1 MEYRVLGKLEVLRD
15 GHPVDLGAFRQRALL
30 ALLLTAPNS
39 VFSTDQILDELWGD
53 AGGADKQNALWVYVS
68 GLRKALEPDREK
80 RTDGSILLTRAPG
93 YLIEAAAEQIDSLRF
108 ERMVS
113 EGRALADVDPA
124 AASLVLGE
132 SLALW
137 RGRAFEEFT
146 YESFAQAE
154 IARLEELRLEA
165 VELRLDADLQ
175 RGLSRELISELESLV
190 RQHPLR
196 EHMTGQLMLALYRSS
211 RQADALRAYQV
222 LKSRLGEE
230 LGIEPSS
237 RLRKLKEQI
246 VIGDEA
252 LEIRSRTAVR
262 GAENEPGP
270 AVRGY
275 ELREQ
280 IGASASG
287 AAYRAYQP
295 AVGREVAIKV
305 IRPDLAND
313 PAFIRRFQAE
323 AQVIATLEHPHIVPL
338 YDYWREPDAAYLVM
352 RLMRGGNLASVLEHG
367 ALTSA
372 QTMTMVDQLGNALQT
387 AHRSG
392 VVHGDINSDN
402 VLLDDEGNAYL
413 SDFGIAVGAGEV
425 AARSD
430 ISSLGVLVAQ
440 ALTGRSGAVDELRGA
455 LPDPVARVIDRAID
469 RRRRRVL
476 RERRRLGRRSARG
489 ARRGHGT
496 TAGDARAG
504 GRLSTTR
511 TRGCE
516 RSTSSMQSTSSV
528 ANDSSNG

>member
-53 AGGADKQNALWVYVS
+53 AGGVDKQNALWVYVS

-80 RTDGSILLTRAPG
+80 RTEGSILLTRAPG

-237 RLRKLKEQI
+237 WLRKLEEQI
-246 VIGDEA
+246 VTGDEA
-252 LEIRSRTAVR
+252 LEI
-262 GAENEPGP
+262 
-270 AVRGY
+270 
-275 ELREQ
+275 
-280 IGASASG
+280 
-287 AAYRAYQP
+287 
-295 AVGREVAIKV
+295 
-305 IRPDLAND
+305 
-313 PAFIRRFQAE
+313 
-323 AQVIATLEHPHIVPL
+323 
-338 YDYWREPDAAYLVM
+338 
-352 RLMRGGNLASVLEHG
+352 
-367 ALTSA
+367 
-372 QTMTMVDQLGNALQT
+372 
-387 AHRSG
+387 
-392 VVHGDINSDN
+392 
-402 VLLDDEGNAYL
+402 
-413 SDFGIAVGAGEV
+413 
-425 AARSD
+425 
-430 ISSLGVLVAQ
+430 
-440 ALTGRSGAVDELRGA
+440 
-455 LPDPVARVIDRAID
+455 
-469 RRRRRVL
+469 
-476 RERRRLGRRSARG
+476 GRRA
-489 ARRGHGT
+489 AVP
-496 TAGDARAG
+496 
-504 GRLSTTR
+504 GR
-511 TRGCE
+511 
-516 RSTSSMQSTSSV
+516 
-528 ANDSSNG
+528 